1 MANQAIDD
9 VFFKAGT
16 SFESRIP
23 GQSLTNDPENP
34 KAFEK
39 PPQFT
44 DKTDVLENYFE
55 MLTEEETYLSIMDSL
70 EEGITVMDIVQVL
83 LFQGFQDGM
92 FNPDM
97 MLLVAEPLAYMIAA
111 LAERADVD
119 FVIMDDDDDDE
130 DEDEDDEDSMASKP
144 SIMNQKLK
152 TIEKPQMD
160 DDFPVE
166 LANKLD
172 KVEPPKQRSLLGEK

>member
-9 VFFKAGT
+9 AFFKAGT
-16 SFESRIP
+16 SFERRIP

-39 PPQFT
+39 PPQYT
-44 DKTDVLENYFE
+44 DRTEVLENYFE

-70 EEGITVMDIVQVL
+70 EEGVTVMEIVQVL
-83 LFQGFQDGM
+83 IFQGFQDGL

-97 MLLVAEPLAYMIAA
+97 MLMVAEPLAYMIAA

-119 FVIMDDDDDDE
+119 FVIMNDDDDDE
-130 DEDEDDEDSMASKP
+130 DEDEEDEDLP
-144 SIMNQKLK
+144 IMNQKLK

-166 LANKLD
+166 LSNKLD
-172 KVEPPKQRSLLGEK
+172 KVEPPSSVLC

>member
-9 VFFKAGT
+9 AFFKAGT
-16 SFESRIP
+16 SFERRIP

-39 PPQFT
+39 PPQYT
-44 DKTDVLENYFE
+44 DRTEVLENYFE

-70 EEGITVMDIVQVL
+70 EEGVTVMEIVQVL
-83 LFQGFQDGM
+83 IFQGFQDGL

-97 MLLVAEPLAYMIAA
+97 MLMVAEPLAYMIAA

-119 FVIMDDDDDDE
+119 FVIMNDDDDE
-130 DEDEDDEDSMASKP
+130 DEDEEDEDLP
-144 SIMNQKLK
+144 IMNQKLK

>member
-9 VFFKAGT
+9 AFFKAGT
-16 SFESRIP
+16 SFERRIP

-39 PPQFT
+39 PPQYT
-44 DKTDVLENYFE
+44 DRTEVLENYFE

-70 EEGITVMDIVQVL
+70 EEGVTVMEIVQVL
-83 LFQGFQDGM
+83 IFQGFQDGL

-97 MLLVAEPLAYMIAA
+97 MLMVAEPLAYMIAA

-119 FVIMDDDDDDE
+119 FVIMNDDDDDE
-130 DEDEDDEDSMASKP
+130 DEDEEDEDLP
-144 SIMNQKLK
+144 IMNQKLK

-166 LANKLD
+166 LSNKLD

>member
-9 VFFKAGT
+9 AFFKAGT
-16 SFESRIP
+16 SFERRIP

-39 PPQFT
+39 PPQYT
-44 DKTDVLENYFE
+44 DRTEVLENYFE
-55 MLTEEETYLSIMDSL
+55 MLTEEETYLRIMDSL
-70 EEGITVMDIVQVL
+70 EEGVTVMEIVQVL
-83 LFQGFQDGM
+83 IFQGFQDGL

-97 MLLVAEPLAYMIAA
+97 MLMVAEPLAYMIAA

-119 FVIMDDDDDDE
+119 FVIMDDDDEDD
-130 DEDEDDEDSMASKP
+130 DEDDEDLP
-144 SIMNQKLK
+144 IMNQKLK

-166 LANKLD
+166 LSNKLD

>member
-1 MANQAIDD
+1 MIQ
-9 VFFKAGT
+9 
-16 SFESRIP
+16 RI
-23 GQSLTNDPENP
+23 P

-39 PPQFT
+39 PPQYT
-44 DKTDVLENYFE
+44 DRTEVLENYFE

-70 EEGITVMDIVQVL
+70 EEGVTVMEIVQVL
-83 LFQGFQDGM
+83 IFQGFQDGL

-97 MLLVAEPLAYMIAA
+97 MLMVAEPLAYMIAA

-119 FVIMDDDDDDE
+119 FVIMNDDDE
-130 DEDEDDEDSMASKP
+130 DEDDEEDEDLP
-144 SIMNQKLK
+144 IMDQKLK

>member
-1 MANQAIDD
+1 MADQALDD
-9 VFFKAGT
+9 VFFKVGT
-16 SFESRIP
+16 SFNRAIP
-23 GQSLTNDPENP
+23 GQSLTRDPESP
-34 KAFEK
+34 APFEK

-44 DKTDVLENYFE
+44 NRTDVLENYFE
-55 MLTEEETYLSIMDSL
+55 LLTEEETYISVLDSL
-70 EEGITVMDIVQVL
+70 EEGIPVMDIVKVL
-83 LFQGFQDGM
+83 LFQGFQDGL

-97 MLLVAEPLAYMIAA
+97 MILIAETLAYMIAA

-119 FVIMDDDDDDE
+119 FVIMDDDE
-130 DEDEDDEDSMASKP
+130 DDEDDEDEGDEDLP
-144 SIMNQKLK
+144 IMNQKLK

>member
-9 VFFKAGT
+9 AFFKAGT
-16 SFESRIP
+16 SFERRIP

-39 PPQFT
+39 PPQYT
-44 DKTDVLENYFE
+44 DRTEVLENYFE

-70 EEGITVMDIVQVL
+70 EEGVTVMEIVQVL
-83 LFQGFQDGM
+83 IFQGFQDGL

-97 MLLVAEPLAYMIAA
+97 MLMVAEPLAYMIAA

-119 FVIMDDDDDDE
+119 FVIMNDDDDDE
-130 DEDEDDEDSMASKP
+130 DEDEDEEDEDLP
-144 SIMNQKLK
+144 IMNQKLK

-166 LANKLD
+166 LSNKLD

>member
-9 VFFKAGT
+9 AFFKAGT
-16 SFESRIP
+16 SFERRIP

-39 PPQFT
+39 PPQYT
-44 DKTDVLENYFE
+44 DRTEVLENYFE

-70 EEGITVMDIVQVL
+70 EEGVTVMEIVQVL
-83 LFQGFQDGM
+83 IFQGFQDGL

-97 MLLVAEPLAYMIAA
+97 MLMVAEPLAYMIAA

-119 FVIMDDDDDDE
+119 FVIMNDDEDDDE
-130 DEDEDDEDSMASKP
+130 DDDEEDEDLP
-144 SIMNQKLK
+144 IMNQKLK

>member
-9 VFFKAGT
+9 AFFKAGT
-16 SFESRIP
+16 SFERRIP

-39 PPQFT
+39 PPQYT
-44 DKTDVLENYFE
+44 DRTEVLENYFE

-70 EEGITVMDIVQVL
+70 EEGVTVMEIVQVL
-83 LFQGFQDGM
+83 IFQGFQDGL

-97 MLLVAEPLAYMIAA
+97 MLMVAEPLAYMIAA

-119 FVIMDDDDDDE
+119 FVIMDDDDE
-130 DEDEDDEDSMASKP
+130 DEDEEDEDLP
-144 SIMNQKLK
+144 IMNQKLK

-166 LANKLD
+166 LSNKLD

>member
-9 VFFKAGT
+9 AFFKAGT
-16 SFESRIP
+16 SFERRIP

-39 PPQFT
+39 PPQYT
-44 DKTDVLENYFE
+44 DRTEVLENYFE

-70 EEGITVMDIVQVL
+70 EEGVTVMEIVQVL
-83 LFQGFQDGM
+83 IFQGFQDGL

-97 MLLVAEPLAYMIAA
+97 MLMVAEPLAYMIAA

-119 FVIMDDDDDDE
+119 FVIMNDDDE
-130 DEDEDDEDSMASKP
+130 DEEEDEDEEDEDLP
-144 SIMNQKLK
+144 IMNQKLK

-166 LANKLD
+166 LSNKLD

>member
-9 VFFKAGT
+9 AFFKAGT
-16 SFESRIP
+16 SFERRIP

-39 PPQFT
+39 PPQYT
-44 DKTDVLENYFE
+44 DRTEVLENYFE

-70 EEGITVMDIVQVL
+70 EEGVTVMEIVQVL
-83 LFQGFQDGM
+83 IFQGFQDGL

-97 MLLVAEPLAYMIAA
+97 MLMVAEPLAYMIAA

-119 FVIMDDDDDDE
+119 FVIMDDDDEDD
-130 DEDEDDEDSMASKP
+130 DEDDEDLP
-144 SIMNQKLK
+144 IMNQKLK

-166 LANKLD
+166 LSNKLD

>member
-9 VFFKAGT
+9 AFFKAGT
-16 SFESRIP
+16 SFERRIP

-39 PPQFT
+39 PPQYT
-44 DKTDVLENYFE
+44 DRTEVLENYFE
-55 MLTEEETYLSIMDSL
+55 MLTEEETYTSVLDSL
-70 EEGITVMDIVQVL
+70 EEGIPVMDIVKVL
-83 LFQGFQDGM
+83 LFQGFQDGL

-97 MLLVAEPLAYMIAA
+97 MILIAEPLAYMIAA

-119 FVIMDDDDDDE
+119 FVIMNDDDE
-130 DEDEDDEDSMASKP
+130 DEDEEDEDLP
-144 SIMNQKLK
+144 IMNQKLK

-166 LANKLD
+166 LSNKLD

>member
-9 VFFKAGT
+9 AFFKAGT
-16 SFESRIP
+16 SFERRIP

-39 PPQFT
+39 PPQYT
-44 DKTDVLENYFE
+44 DRTEVLENYFE

-70 EEGITVMDIVQVL
+70 EEGVTVMEIVQVL
-83 LFQGFQDGM
+83 IFQGFQDGL

-97 MLLVAEPLAYMIAA
+97 MLMVAEPLAYMIAA

-119 FVIMDDDDDDE
+119 FVIMNDDDDDE
-130 DEDEDDEDSMASKP
+130 DEDEEDEDLP
-144 SIMNQKLK
+144 IMNQKLK

>member
-9 VFFKAGT
+9 AFFKAGT
-16 SFESRIP
+16 SFERRIP

-39 PPQFT
+39 PPQYT
-44 DKTDVLENYFE
+44 DRTEVLENYFE

-70 EEGITVMDIVQVL
+70 EEGVTVMEIVQVL
-83 LFQGFQDGM
+83 IFQGFQDGL

-97 MLLVAEPLAYMIAA
+97 MLMVAEPLAYMIAA

-119 FVIMDDDDDDE
+119 FVIMNDDDDE
-130 DEDEDDEDSMASKP
+130 DEDEEDEDLP
-144 SIMNQKLK
+144 IMNQKLK

-166 LANKLD
+166 LSNKLD

>member
-9 VFFKAGT
+9 SFFKAGT
-16 SFESRIP
+16 SFERRIP

-39 PPQFT
+39 PPQYT
-44 DKTDVLENYFE
+44 NRTEVLENYFE

-70 EEGITVMDIVQVL
+70 EEGVTVMEIVQVL
-83 LFQGFQDGM
+83 IFQGFQDGL

-119 FVIMDDDDDDE
+119 FVIMDDDDDE
-130 DEDEDDEDSMASKP
+130 DEDAEDLP
-144 SIMNQKLK
+144 VLNQKLK

-166 LANKLD
+166 LTNKLD
-172 KVEPPKQRSLLGEK
+172 KVEPPKRRSLLGEK

>member
-9 VFFKAGT
+9 SFFKAGT
-16 SFESRIP
+16 SFERRIP

-39 PPQFT
+39 PPQYT
-44 DKTDVLENYFE
+44 NRTEVLENYFE

-70 EEGITVMDIVQVL
+70 EEGVTVMEIVQVL
-83 LFQGFQDGM
+83 IFQGFQDGL

-97 MLLVAEPLAYMIAA
+97 MLMVAEPLAYMIAA

-119 FVIMDDDDDDE
+119 FVIMDDDDDE
-130 DEDEDDEDSMASKP
+130 DEDAEDLPVLNK
-144 SIMNQKLK
+144 KLK

>member
-9 VFFKAGT
+9 AFFKAGT
-16 SFESRIP
+16 SFERRIP

-39 PPQFT
+39 PPQYT
-44 DKTDVLENYFE
+44 DRTEVLENYFE

-70 EEGITVMDIVQVL
+70 EEGVTVMEIVQVL
-83 LFQGFQDGM
+83 IFQGFQDGL

-97 MLLVAEPLAYMIAA
+97 MLMVAEPLAYMIAA

-119 FVIMDDDDDDE
+119 FVIMDDDDEDE
-130 DEDEDDEDSMASKP
+130 DEDEDDADLP
-144 SIMNQKLK
+144 VLNQKLK

>member
-1 MANQAIDD
+1 
-9 VFFKAGT
+9 
-16 SFESRIP
+16 
-23 GQSLTNDPENP
+23 
-34 KAFEK
+34 
-39 PPQFT
+39 
-44 DKTDVLENYFE
+44 
-55 MLTEEETYLSIMDSL
+55 MDSL
-70 EEGITVMDIVQVL
+70 EEGVTVMEIVQVL
-83 LFQGFQDGM
+83 IFQGFQDGL

-97 MLLVAEPLAYMIAA
+97 MLMVAEPLAYMIAA

-119 FVIMDDDDDDE
+119 FVIMHDD
-130 DEDEDDEDSMASKP
+130 DEDEDDEDDEDLP
-144 SIMNQKLK
+144 IMNQKLK

>member
-9 VFFKAGT
+9 AFFKAGT
-16 SFESRIP
+16 SFERRIP

-39 PPQFT
+39 PPQYT
-44 DKTDVLENYFE
+44 DRTEVLENYFE

-70 EEGITVMDIVQVL
+70 EEGVTVMEIVQVL
-83 LFQGFQDGM
+83 IFQGFQDGL

-97 MLLVAEPLAYMIAA
+97 MLMVAEPLAYMIAA

-119 FVIMDDDDDDE
+119 FVIMNDDDE
-130 DEDEDDEDSMASKP
+130 DEDEEDEDLP
-144 SIMNQKLK
+144 IMNQKLK